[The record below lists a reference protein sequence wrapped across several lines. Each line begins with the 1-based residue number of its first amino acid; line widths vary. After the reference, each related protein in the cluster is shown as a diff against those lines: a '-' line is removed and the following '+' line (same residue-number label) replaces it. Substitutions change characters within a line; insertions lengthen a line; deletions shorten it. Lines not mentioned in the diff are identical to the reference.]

1 MMRIAWLL
9 MVLRWR
15 LFLNHLKGAGSRDAL
30 ERASRA
36 GSLVTPALFVVAFGS
51 AALVAGLAGAAFGW
65 VVGTRFESST
75 RFMFMLRATL
85 AAATA
90 FLLFTSVLG
99 TTRSLTLHP
108 RVLLLP
114 IARGA
119 LHRLDVATGAIGDPV
134 LVALATGLLL
144 FATGLLAAWRVGA
157 GLGALAA
164 SLLLLATLAAVRSV
178 VVLSLGRALRGRRT
192 AELFT
197 LAVVV
202 VSSLAFAV
210 PLLAGGLFQGGGL
223 LSGALPWWFGLAPS
237 ELYASAIHHALTG
250 RGGMSLAAVGI
261 LAVEAALV
269 FALSGRLHHWI
280 RESDA
285 PASAARRSRR
295 EVRPLPRLFPL
306 TPVSSAVA
314 VVQVRTALRSVRGR
328 FIVLLPA
335 TVTAS
340 LYAVAHQMPDEV
352 PAGHVL
358 GSSPAAALA
367 FGLAFSLYALLAFTM
382 NQLAADRAGLTLH
395 LLMPVRMTDLLRGKA
410 VGCGILFAA
419 QASMC
424 LLFLAIVT
432 RAMLSLSTITVLIGA
447 FIAYALLIPGAAMAS
462 AVLPVR
468 SDLSKTG
475 PGGNPHGLAMLGATS
490 AIALL
495 ALLEW
500 RALSPAAPSTWREI
514 VVALGVAV
522 TAITASLRLLAKVAP
537 LVIRRRENILLVAQE
552 RSAG

>member
-15 LFLNHLKGAGSRDAL
+15 LFLNYLKGAGSRDPL

-36 GSLVTPALFVVAFGS
+36 GSLVTPALFGLALGS
-51 AALVAGLAGAAFGW
+51 AALVAGLVGVTFGW
-65 VVGTRFESST
+65 VAGTRLESSA
-75 RFMFMLRATL
+75 RFMFVLRATL

-90 FLLFTSVLG
+90 LLIFTSVLG

-114 IARGA
+114 IARRA

-157 GLGALAA
+157 GLVALAA
-164 SLLLLATLAAVRSV
+164 SLLLLATLASVRSV
-178 VVLSLGRALRGRRT
+178 VMLSLGRALRGRRA

-197 LAVVV
+197 LAVVLV
-202 VSSLAFAV
+202 LSLASAV
-210 PLLAGGLFQGGGL
+210 PLLSRELFQ
-223 LSGALPWWFGLAPS
+223 SGAALSRALPRWLALAPS
-237 ELYASAIHHALTG
+237 ELYASAIQHALMG
-250 RGGMSLAAVGI
+250 RVGMSVAAVGA
-261 LAVEAALV
+261 LAVEALLV
-269 FALSGRLHHWI
+269 FGLSGRLHHGI
-280 RESDA
+280 LESDA
-285 PASAARRSRR
+285 PASAARRSGR

-306 TPVSSAVA
+306 TRVSSAVA
-314 VVQVRTALRSVRGR
+314 VVQLRTALRSVRGR
-328 FIVLLPA
+328 LIVVLPA
-335 TVTAS
+335 TATAS
-340 LYAVAHQMPDEV
+340 LYAVARQMPDEL
-352 PAGHVL
+352 PAGDVL

-382 NQLAADRAGLTLH
+382 NQLAADRAGLTRQFLT
-395 LLMPVRMTDLLRGKA
+395 PVCTTALLRGKA
-410 VGCGILFAA
+410 VGCGLLFAA
-419 QASMC
+419 QAVMC

-432 RAMLSLSTITVLIGA
+432 RAMPSLSTITVLVGG
-447 FIAYALLIPGAAMAS
+447 FISYALLIPVAAIAS

-475 PGGNPHGLAMLGATS
+475 TGGNPHGLSMLGGTS

-495 ALLEW
+495 TLFEW
-500 RALSPAAPSTWREI
+500 RVLSPAAPSTWRDI
-514 VVALGVAV
+514 VVVLSLAAAA
-522 TAITASLRLLAKVAP
+522 TTASLLLLPKVGA